1 MNVEEKTLFR
11 IVGMYCV
18 SCKSLVEKQLKSE
31 TGIKKISLDYM
42 TDSVVVEFDSV
53 LITKKQIKEK
63 LEKSGYKFV
72 RTSYL

>member
-1 MNVEEKTLFR
+1 
-11 IVGMYCV
+11 
-18 SCKSLVEKQLKSE
+18 
-31 TGIKKISLDYM
+31 M
-42 TDSVVVEFDSV
+42 TDRVVVVEFDSV